1 MLDSFQL
8 PPWGLRGIKKIPA
21 AFRNR
26 DFLFFIRVFEN
37 LFFRFFQSVLS
48 ITPTSKTSETSQTS

>member
-1 MLDSFQL
+1 LFL
-8 PPWGLRGIKKIPA
+8 KKIPV

-37 LFFRFFQSVLS
+37 LFFVSFD
-48 ITPTSKTSETSQTS
+48 